1 MDGSRNIR
9 SPKLGINFKFF
20 DNMPNIYS
28 NIHDFGDVLGAIF
41 FTILIVVFTIPYVVT
56 MVALFLIQCIIHLI
70 GAIFNALNGFSIGKF
85 ISICVGL
92 LIFLMFI

>member
-1 MDGSRNIR
+1 MNGSRNIR

-20 DNMPNIYS
+20 DNMPNIY
-28 NIHDFGDVLGAIF
+28 NIRNFDDVLIAIF
-41 FTILIVVFTIPYVVT
+41 GTILIVVFTIPYVVI
-56 MVALFLIQCIIHLI
+56 MVALFLIQCIFQLI